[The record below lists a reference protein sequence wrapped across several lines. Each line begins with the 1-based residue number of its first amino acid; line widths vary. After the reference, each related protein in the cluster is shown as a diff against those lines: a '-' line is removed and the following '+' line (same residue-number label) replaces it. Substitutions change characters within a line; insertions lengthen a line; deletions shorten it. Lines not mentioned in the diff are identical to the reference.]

1 MRYIE
6 ADGVTLAHIANDEEM
21 KALCGAKP
29 FPWDWF
35 QPIKRSKAVCRSCL
49 TSLRNPRRR

>member
-6 ADGVTLAHIANDEEM
+6 ADGVQFAHIANDEKM
-21 KALCGAKP
+21 KALCGKNP

-35 QPIKRSKAVCRSCL
+35 QPVKREKAVCRAGL
-49 TSLRNPRRR
+49 TQLRKG